1 MTAQSL
7 AQTAYAAPT
16 APTRTGRGLE
26 YDLFARITHRLKS
39 AVESDGRRARGA
51 MIRALYDNRRLW
63 TVLATDVADPGNQL
77 PADLRARLFY
87 LNEFTQTHSRKVL
100 AGDASADVLIEI
112 NTAVMRGLRAGQ
124 GAAA

>member
-1 MTAQSL
+1 MNAANL
-7 AQTAYAAPT
+7 AHTAYAAPT

-39 AVESDGRRARGA
+39 AAEAQGHRAKGA
-51 MIRALYDNRRLW
+51 MVRALYDNRRLW

-100 AGDASADVLIEI
+100 AGDASADVLIDI
-112 NTAVMRGLRAGQ
+112 NTAVMRGLRADR
-124 GAAA
+124 GATT